1 MTPRR
6 LNPVIQNMRSHRGRA
21 RQFWG
26 VFDHS
31 AVPMTMVDNER
42 RHVAANAA
50 ARLLFRLS
58 LDAMLARRVDDN
70 TPPQQLPRLIG
81 LWEKLLRDGAVADVY
96 DVEFPDGGE
105 LHVVFCAL
113 ANALPGQHLIV
124 FAPAD
129 WPDHELIGVHTE
141 PARDTAKSLS
151 RREREVLSLIAIGAD
166 QQQIAAELTIA
177 VPTVRTHVR
186 NLLRKLKARNRAHA
200 IAVAMH
206 EGLLEVPPPSPAEY
220 ASSTRASASA
230 HGDRPG

>member
-6 LNPVIQNMRSHRGRA
+6 LNPVIQNMRSHRGQA
-21 RQFWG
+21 RQFWQ
-26 VFDHS
+26 VFDNS

-42 RHVAANAA
+42 CHLAANAA

-58 LDAMLARRVDDN
+58 LDAMLARRIDDN
-70 TPPQQLPRLIG
+70 TAPKQLPRLLG
-81 LWEKLLRDGAVADVY
+81 LWQKLLRDGAVADVY

-129 WPDHELIGVHTE
+129 WPDEELIDLPSE
-141 PARDTAKSLS
+141 PARGAAGSLS
-151 RREREVLSLIAIGAD
+151 RREREVLSLIAVGAD

-200 IAVAMH
+200 IALAMH
-206 EGLLEVPPPSPAEY
+206 EGLIEVPPPSPA
-220 ASSTRASASA
+220 
-230 HGDRPG
+230 D